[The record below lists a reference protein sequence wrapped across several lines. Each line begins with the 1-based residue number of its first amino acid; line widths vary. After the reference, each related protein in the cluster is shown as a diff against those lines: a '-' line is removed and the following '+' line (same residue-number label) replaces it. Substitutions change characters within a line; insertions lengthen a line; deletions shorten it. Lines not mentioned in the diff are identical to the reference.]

1 MKHLFLILFVMVG
14 APVWADVTVLEQI
27 VAKVNNEIITKSEL
41 DRSRKNMELEMRS
54 RKITEENIA
63 KAIKEHEADF
73 LRDRIDQLLLV
84 QKGKELNLNVD
95 GEITK
100 YIAEIQ
106 LKQKMA
112 DPDQFAAY
120 LKEQTGMTFEDFKS
134 ETKNSMLTQR
144 VIGQEVRGK
153 VIITKAEI
161 AKFYEENKEKFVR
174 EERVFLREI
183 LISTEGKDAAGLAA
197 AEKKAKDLVARL
209 RKNEKFPEMA
219 RDNSD
224 SESSANYGELPPYK
238 KGEMAK
244 QLEDLIWEKDRN
256 FVTEPIK
263 IKNGFLI
270 LKVEDHQKAGQAA
283 KEEVEN
289 EIMEQLF
296 PPRFQPALRTYL
308 TKLRADAFLEIRE
321 GFADSAAAPD
331 KSTKWTDP
339 AVLKPE
345 TTTKAQVLAKQRRK
359 KILWTVPVPGTTTN
373 GTVEGKSKSR

>member
-1 MKHLFLILFVMVG
+1 MKHLF
-14 APVWADVTVLEQI
+14 PVLVIITGGLACADVTVLEQI

-54 RKITEENIA
+54 RKMTEENIA
-63 KAIKEHEADF
+63 KAIKEHESDF
-73 LRDRIDQLLLV
+73 LRDRIDALLLV

-95 GEITK
+95 SEITK

-112 DPDQFAAY
+112 DPDQFAAWV
-120 LKEQTGMTFEDFKS
+120 KEQTGMTYDDFKS

-153 VIITKAEI
+153 VLITKAEI
-161 AKFYEENKEKFVR
+161 AKFYEENKDKFIR

-183 LISTEGKDAAGLAA
+183 LISTDGKDAAGLAA
-197 AEKKAKDLVARL
+197 AEKKAKDLVARAK
-209 RKNEKFPEMA
+209 RNEKFPELA

-244 QLEDLIWEKDRN
+244 QLEDLIWDKDRN
-256 FVTEPIK
+256 YVTDPIK

-283 KEEVEN
+283 KEEVES

-308 TKLRADAFLEIRE
+308 TKLRTDAFLEIRE
-321 GFADSAAAPD
+321 GFADSGAAPD

-339 AVLKPE
+339 AILKPQ
-345 TTTKAQVLAKQRRK
+345 TVTKGEVLAKHRRK
-359 KILWTVPVPGTTTN
+359 KVLWTIPVPGTDTSVN
-373 GTVEGKSKSR
+373 VEGKSKSR

>member
-1 MKHLFLILFVMVG
+1 MKHSFLVLFVMTGGMAV
-14 APVWADVTVLEQI
+14 ADVTVLEQI

-41 DRSRKNMELEMRS
+41 ERSRKNMELEMRS

-63 KAIKEHEADF
+63 KAIKEHDPDF
-73 LRDRIDQLLLV
+73 LRDRIDQMLLV

-95 GEITK
+95 NEITK

-112 DPDQFAAY
+112 DPDQFSAWV
-120 LKEQTGMTFEDFKS
+120 KEQTGMTYEDFKS

-161 AKFYEENKEKFVR
+161 TKFYEENKSKFVR

-183 LISTEGKDAAGLAA
+183 LISTEGKDAAGIAA
-197 AEKKAKDLVARL
+197 AEKKAKDLVARA
-209 RKNEKFPEMA
+209 RRNEKFPELA

-224 SESSANYGELPPYK
+224 SESSANYGGLPPYK

-244 QLEDLIWEKDRN
+244 QLEDLVWEKDRN
-256 FVTEPIK
+256 YVTDPIR

-270 LKVEDHQKAGQAA
+270 LKVEDHQKEGQAA

-296 PPRFQPALRTYL
+296 EPRFQPALRTYL
-308 TKLRADAFLEIRE
+308 TKLREDAFLEIRE
-321 GFADSAAAPD
+321 GYVDSGAAPN

-359 KILWTVPVPGTTTN
+359 KVLWMVPVPGTTTG

>member
-1 MKHLFLILFVMVG
+1 MKHLFPVMFIMTG
-14 APVWADVTVLEQI
+14 GLVWADVTVLEQI

-63 KAIKEHEADF
+63 KTIKEHEADF

-95 GEITK
+95 SEITK
-100 YIAEIQ
+100 YVAEIQ

-112 DPDQFAAY
+112 DPDQFAAWV
-120 LKEQTGMTFEDFKS
+120 KEQTGMTYEDFKN

-161 AKFYEENKEKFVR
+161 AKYYEENKEKFIR

-183 LISTEGKDAAGLAA
+183 LISTEGKDAAGVAA
-197 AEKKAKDLVARL
+197 AEKKAKDIVARAK
-209 RKNEKFPEMA
+209 RNEKFPELA

-244 QLEDLIWEKDRN
+244 QLEDMIWDKDRN
-256 FVTEPIK
+256 YVSDPIK

-283 KEEVEN
+283 REEVES

-308 TKLRADAFLEIRE
+308 TKLRTDAFLEIRE
-321 GFADSAAAPD
+321 GFTDSAAAPG
-331 KSTKWTDP
+331 KTTKWTDP
-339 AVLKPE
+339 AQLRPE
-345 TTTKAQVLAKQRRK
+345 TTTKAEVLAKRRRK
-359 KILWTVPVPGTTTN
+359 KVLWAIPVPGTSTT

>member
-1 MKHLFLILFVMVG
+1 MKYLLLVPFILTG
-14 APVWADVTVLEQI
+14 GIARADVTLLEQI

-54 RKITEENIA
+54 RKMTEENIA
-63 KAIKEHEADF
+63 KSIKEHEADF

-84 QKGKELNLNVD
+84 AKGKELNINVD
-95 GEITK
+95 SEITK

-106 LKQKMA
+106 LRQKIA
-112 DPDQFAAY
+112 DPDQFAAWV
-120 LKEQTGMTFEDFKS
+120 KEQTGMSYEDFKN

-144 VIGQEVRGK
+144 VIRQEVGGK
-153 VIITKAEI
+153 ILITKAEI
-161 AKFYEENKEKFVR
+161 AKYYEENKAKFVR

-183 LISTEGKDAAGLAA
+183 LISTEGKDAAGITA
-197 AEKKAKDLVARL
+197 AEKKAKDLVARA
-209 RKNEKFPEMA
+209 RKNEKFPELA

-244 QLEDLIWEKDRN
+244 QLEDLIWDKDRN
-256 FVTEPIK
+256 YITDPIK

-270 LKVEDHQKAGQAA
+270 LKVEDHQKAGQAV

-289 EIMEQLF
+289 EIMEQLYQ
-296 PPRFQPALRTYL
+296 PRMQPALRAFL
-308 TKLRADAFLEIRE
+308 TKAREDAFLEIRE
-321 GFADSAAAPD
+321 GYVDSGAAPN

-339 AVLKPE
+339 AQLKPE
-345 TTTKAQVLAKQRRK
+345 TTTKAQVLARK
-359 KILWTVPVPGTTTN
+359 KKKKLLWTVPIPGTSTTS
-373 GTVEGKSKSR
+373 TAEGKSKSR

>member
-1 MKHLFLILFVMVG
+1 MKHLFLAFFVMTGSLVC
-14 APVWADVTVLEQI
+14 ADVTVLEQI

-41 DRSRKNMELEMRS
+41 DRSRKNMELEMRA
-54 RKITEENIA
+54 RKVTEENIA
-63 KAIKEHEADF
+63 KTIKEHEADF

-95 GEITK
+95 TEIIK

-106 LKQKMA
+106 LKQKIA

-120 LKEQTGMTFEDFKS
+120 VKEQTGMTYEDFKS

-161 AKFYEENKEKFVR
+161 AKFYAENKEKFIR

-183 LISTEGKDAAGLAA
+183 LVSTDGKDAAGIAA
-197 AEKKAKDLVARL
+197 AEKKAKDLVARAK
-209 RKNEKFPEMA
+209 RNEKFPELA

-244 QLEDLIWEKDRN
+244 QLEDLIWDKDRN
-256 FVTEPIK
+256 FVTDPIK
-263 IKNGFLI
+263 IRNGFLI

-283 KEEVEN
+283 QDEVEN

-308 TKLRADAFLEIRE
+308 TKLRTDAFLEIRE
-321 GFADSAAAPD
+321 GYTDSSAAPE

-339 AVLKPE
+339 AQLKPE
-345 TTTKAQVLAKQRRK
+345 TTTKAAVLAKHKRK
-359 KILWTVPVPGTTTN
+359 KILWTVPVPGTSTN
-373 GTVEGKSKSR
+373 STAEGKSKSR

>member
-1 MKHLFLILFVMVG
+1 MKHLFLVLFVMNC
-14 APVWADVTVLEQI
+14 ATMFADVTVLEQI
-27 VAKVNNEIITKSEL
+27 VAKVNNEIITRSEL
-41 DRSRKNMELEMRS
+41 ERSRKNMELEMRS

-63 KAIKEHEADF
+63 KTIKDHEADF

-95 GEITK
+95 SEITK

-112 DPDQFAAY
+112 DPDQFSAWV
-120 LKEQTGMTFEDFKS
+120 KEQTGMTYEDFKS

-161 AKFYEENKEKFVR
+161 AKFYEENKEKFIR

-183 LISTEGKDAAGLAA
+183 LISTEGKDAAGIAA
-197 AEKKAKDLVARL
+197 AEKKAKDLVARA
-209 RKNEKFPEMA
+209 RRNEKFPELA
-219 RDNSD
+219 RDSSD

-244 QLEDLIWEKDRN
+244 QLEDLVWEKDRN
-256 FVTEPIK
+256 YVTDPIK

-296 PPRFQPALRTYL
+296 PPRFQPALRSYL
-308 TKLRADAFLEIRE
+308 TKLRGDAFLEIRE
-321 GFADSAAAPD
+321 GFVDSGAAPN

-339 AVLKPE
+339 AQLKPE
-345 TTTKAQVLAKQRRK
+345 TTTKAAVLAKQRRK
-359 KILWTVPVPGTTTN
+359 KVLWMVPVPGTTTSGN
-373 GTVEGKSKSR
+373 VEGKSRSR